1 MYLYSIMPLDAEH
14 VEETCRDIREQYR
27 SGVATCA
34 LMMMTLVPED
44 DPPIDK
50 AGIYCETFDKI
61 RDRLAETG
69 DQCGILVQASIG
81 HGYSA
86 FSAMSACRTAWSATS
101 SAPMT
106 KASAAISAR

>member
-50 AGIYCETFDKI
+50 AGIYC
-61 RDRLAETG
+61 
-69 DQCGILVQASIG
+69 
-81 HGYSA
+81 
-86 FSAMSACRTAWSATS
+86 
-101 SAPMT
+101 
-106 KASAAISAR
+106 

>member
-81 HGYSA
+81 HGYSLDRM
-86 FSAMSACRTAWSATS
+86 FGF
-101 SAPMT
+101 
-106 KASAAISAR
+106 